1 MRSRENEKSSSHG
14 EFELSEAQSKEPE
27 IIREISKWVGREC
40 NSDGLLNS
48 AIMGDGLLV
57 KTKNRSE
64 MVVLKSILCF
74 GLRYTVF
81 LFKLVRRFRITEW
94 SSY

>member
-1 MRSRENEKSSSHG
+1 MHG

-27 IIREISKWVGREC
+27 MIKEITKWVGREW
-40 NSDGLLNS
+40 NS
-48 AIMGDGLLV
+48 AIMGDGILV

-64 MVVLKSILCF
+64 MVVLKSIQCF

-81 LFKLVRRFRITEW
+81 FFLKLVRRFRITEW

>member
-27 IIREISKWVGREC
+27 IIKEISKWVGREC
-40 NSDGLLNS
+40 NS